1 MRRIELPTGE
11 IITVQTDR
19 QLQVLSFIESGLT
32 RQQVTVYPGEN
43 PVAVASALMNACN
56 RVEYFG
62 DRVRVTKPGGEV
74 YLERKWVGGP

>member
-11 IITVQTDR
+11 IINVQTDR
-19 QLQVLSFIESGLT
+19 QLQVLAFIESGLS
-32 RQQVTVYPGEN
+32 RQQVTVYPDEN
-43 PVAVASALMNACN
+43 HIAVAAALINACN
-56 RVEYFG
+56 RVGYFG

>member
-19 QLQVLSFIESGLT
+19 QLQVLAFIESGLS
-32 RQQVTVYPGEN
+32 RQQVAIYPGEN
-43 PVAVASALMNACN
+43 YVAVAAALINACN
-56 RVEYFG
+56 RVEFFG
-62 DRVRVTKPGGEV
+62 DRVRVTKHGGEV